1 MPSQTA
7 KSKDSLTP
15 VALSGVDDSLTEV
28 AFIPPAAVSKLGG
41 HSCRE
46 IGNTGIPAIA
56 FCNSKSGGGK
66 GTKIL
71 QRFKD
76 WLGED
81 QVYDLGQDYKPIE
94 LLQKFRS
101 VKNLRVVVCGGDGTM
116 GWILSAIDQLNLTAD
131 EGQFP
136 IAMMPLGTGND
147 LARQFHW
154 GGGYTSAMKEEKWLH
169 KVAHASGAILDRWNV
184 RIVNKDPAVDSEK
197 DYTDS
202 IPQTFTHHEG
212 HFADSGDMHEQ
223 QTASF
228 AIHKQ
233 GLSFS
238 NRHSSEIKRYTADL
252 HEGQETNMMY
262 DAVFCNYFS
271 FGADA
276 MAANAFH
283 HARTAHPERFNS
295 QVGNK
300 MKYAQFLCGQG
311 WFLPCHCCNGCCGK
325 CCMPSPLLT
334 EHCDITYQTHTS
346 APWRKLE
353 IPSDINAIV
362 VMNLQSFGGGINLF
376 GDGRSPGY
384 QAASVCDGH
393 LEIIGVP
400 LNKYKFLGGG
410 ALSGTWGYKLA
421 QVAGVRIEL
430 RVQITMQIDGEPWT
444 QPPCIIHLDHH
455 NKSVVLQGGKE
466 SCGLPC
472 C

>member
-1 MPSQTA
+1 M
-7 KSKDSLTP
+7 
-15 VALSGVDDSLTEV
+15 
-28 AFIPPAAVSKLGG
+28 LGER
-41 HSCRE
+41 SSRE
-46 IGNTGIPAIA
+46 IAGSGIPAIA

-71 QRFKD
+71 ERFKE
-76 WLGED
+76 WLGVD
-81 QVYDLGQDYKPIE
+81 QVCDLGHNHNPAE
-94 LLQKFRS
+94 LLQKFRA
-101 VKNLRVVVCGGDGTM
+101 VKNLRVIVCGGDGTM
-116 GWILSAIDQLNLTAD
+116 GWILSAIDQLNLRED
-131 EGQFP
+131 EGQMP

-154 GGGYTSAMKEEKWLH
+154 GGGYTSTMKNEKWLQ
-169 KVAHASGAILDRWNV
+169 KVAGASGAILDRWNV

-197 DYTDS
+197 EYTDS

-212 HFADSGDMHEQ
+212 HFTDEGGMHEQ
-223 QTASF
+223 ETISSS
-228 AIHKQ
+228 IRKE

-238 NRHSSEIKRYTADL
+238 NRHSEEVSRYTADL
-252 HEGQETNMMY
+252 HEDKRTIVMY

-276 MAANAFH
+276 MAAHAFH
-283 HARTAHPERFNS
+283 HARTAHPEKFNS

-311 WFLPCHCCNGCCGK
+311 WFLPSHCCNGCCGK

-346 APWRKLE
+346 APWRELD
-353 IPSDINAIV
+353 IPADVNAIV
-362 VMNLQSFGGGINLF
+362 VLNLQSFGGGINLW

-384 QAASVCDGH
+384 QAPSVGDGL

-400 LNKYKFLGGG
+400 RNKFKFAGGG
-410 ALSGTWGYKLA
+410 ALCGTWGYKLA

-430 RVQITMQIDGEPWT
+430 RAQIAMQIDGEPWI

-455 NKSVVLQGGKE
+455 NKSVVLQGGSEK
-466 SCGLPC
+466 GGAGC